1 MGNINSLICDTS
13 VIQKILPH
21 RSPFLF
27 VDRVLELEPQQ
38 KIVAEKDVLKDEW
51 FFRGHFPGNP
61 IMPGVIVSESL
72 AQASGLLLGLSLK
85 EEMKSE
91 THMNPPSYFLA
102 NVNIKFA
109 SPARPGETIRLE
121 SKLQKGYGK
130 IFLFDVQAQVAENL
144 VAKGTLMLA
153 EQE

>member
-1 MGNINSLICDTS
+1 MGNANSLIYDTS
-13 VIQKILPH
+13 VIQQILPH

-38 KIVAEKDVLKDEW
+38 RIVAEKDVLKDEW
-51 FFRGHFPGNP
+51 FFKGHFPGNP

-72 AQASGLLLGLSLK
+72 AQTSGLLLGLNWK
-85 EEMKSE
+85 GDKKPEAQI
-91 THMNPPSYFLA
+91 NPPSYFMA
-102 NVNIKFA
+102 NVNIKF
-109 SPARPGETIRLE
+109 SNPARPGETIRLE

-130 IFLFDVQAQVAENL
+130 IFLFDVQAHVAENL